1 MDAQGKLGLMLEDL
15 EVFEGDPVEKWQNVL
30 LHASQK
36 LVRAELER
44 LLELQALSA
53 LLLEEAGLEEKLEE
67 SLKTCKCDSA
77 LQRRVQTKK
86 IDLVMTSMANILGHE

>member
-1 MDAQGKLGLMLEDL
+1 MSDNLL
-15 EVFEGDPVEKWQNVL
+15 EVFEGDPVEKWGDVI

-36 LVRAELER
+36 PVRAELER

-53 LLLEEAGLEEKLEE
+53 FLLEEVGLEERLEDL
-67 SLKTCKCDSA
+67 LKQCKFDQA
-77 LQRRVQTKK
+77 LQARVQAKK

>member
-1 MDAQGKLGLMLEDL
+1 MEEL
-15 EVFEGDPVEKWQNVL
+15 FEGDPIEKWGDVL

-53 LLLEEAGLEEKLEE
+53 LLLEEAGLEEKLEGL
-67 SLKTCKCDSA
+67 LKSCKFDPA
-77 LQRRVQTKK
+77 LQARARAKK
-86 IDLVMTSMANILGHE
+86 IDLVMTSMANVLGHE

>member
-1 MDAQGKLGLMLEDL
+1 MNSF
-15 EVFEGDPVEKWQNVL
+15 EVFDGDPIEKWGDVL

-44 LLELQALSA
+44 LLELQAISA
-53 LLLEEAGLEEKLEE
+53 LLLEEADLEEKLEE
-67 SLKTCKCDSA
+67 MSKLCKLDSG
-77 LQRRVQTKK
+77 LQERVQTKK

>member
-1 MDAQGKLGLMLEDL
+1 MSDDL
-15 EVFEGDPVEKWQNVL
+15 FGVFEGDPIEKWGDVL

-53 LLLEEAGLEEKLEE
+53 LLLEEAGLEGKLEE
-67 SLKTCKCDSA
+67 SLKQCKLDHA
-77 LQRRVQTKK
+77 LRERVRAKE
-86 IDLVMTSMANILGHE
+86 IDLVMTSMANVLGHE